1 VPELHPRYTGLRRL
15 FGAAGLARLRQ
26 ARVCVVGIGGVGSW
40 TVEALAR
47 SGVGALTLV
56 DLDEVCASNVNRQIH
71 ALDNTVGRAKVALMA
86 ERCAAI
92 NPDCRV
98 TAVQEFFTADNGAR
112 LLAAFAAGA
121 VPGLAWVVDAMDDVT
136 NKCHLLAL
144 CRGQGLPVVCCGGA
158 GGRSNA
164 LAVRMADLADVSH
177 DRLLGEVR
185 RRLRRDHGF
194 PPEHERSG
202 VPCVYSTERPVFP
215 RPDGTV
221 CLERDLS
228 EGARLNCDWG
238 MGSATFVTGTFG
250 FLAAGWVVR
259 EVTESPKSEIRN
271 PKPDRAATFP
281 GGGRLIA

>member
-1 VPELHPRYTGLRRL
+1 MTAPALPDLHPRYTGLLRL
-15 FGAAGLARLRQ
+15 FGAAGLARLRA

-40 TVEALAR
+40 TVEALLR

-56 DLDEVCASNVNRQIH
+56 DLDEICASNLNRQIH
-71 ALDNTVGRAKVALMA
+71 ALDATVGQAKVAVMA

-98 TAVQEFFTADNGAR
+98 RVVPEFFTADNGAQ
-112 LLAAFAAGA
+112 LLAEFGAEAA
-121 VPGLAWVVDAMDDVT
+121 PGSAWVVDATDDVT

-144 CRGQGLPVVCCGGA
+144 CRARELPVVCCGGA

-164 LAVRMADLADVSH
+164 LAVRLADLADVSH

-185 RRLRRDHGF
+185 RRLRREHGF
-194 PPEHERSG
+194 PPEGQRSG
-202 VPCVYSTERPVFP
+202 LPCVYSTERPVFP
-215 RPDGTV
+215 QPDGTV
-221 CLERDLS
+221 CLQRDLG

-250 FLAAGWVVR
+250 FQAAGWVVR
-259 EVTESPKSEIRN
+259 GLVQ
-271 PKPDRAATFP
+271 
-281 GGGRLIA
+281 GV